1 MAKRI
6 VDEEMRF
13 NIVVNG
19 NEAQKE
25 LFDLERSTRKLT
37 EQNKAYREEQAKLVR
52 QGKKNSE
59 EYKRLS
65 AAIKENNA
73 TISSNKSQMK
83 TLQDQIGITGLSMA
97 QLRKKASQLRLA
109 LNNMVPGSAEYK
121 RYQADLQ
128 AVNNRLDQLR
138 NKSKTAKTSLGSI
151 ADGFNRFAALGAT
164 VIAAGTGIVLTMQ
177 KMIDY
182 NGKLADAQ
190 SNVRKTTGLTAEE
203 VDNLTKSFGALKTRT
218 ARIELLGLAEEA
230 GRLGIEGVNNI
241 KDFVEV
247 ANQMKVALGDD
258 LGDEQIREVGK
269 MVKIYKVGER
279 TGRDFK
285 NSLLSMGSA
294 INEVSASGANQAG
307 FLVDFVKRT
316 AGISDVANI
325 AAEDMIGLAAAFDE
339 AGQSQEISA
348 TAINKFFGSAAENVA
363 DFAKV
368 AGVSIEEYSRLLR
381 EDANEALIL
390 FLKGLK
396 QGNPSLEE
404 MAMRLDG
411 IELGGTRGAQA
422 ITALS
427 ANIENLEE
435 KQRIANKSLLEA
447 TSLTDEYNLKNNNL
461 AGTLDKV
468 KKRLLGAFSSEAVVG
483 SLSVM
488 VSWFGRLIGA
498 IEDVNEAF
506 AEETKA
512 SYESVKAN
520 RQLIN
525 ESQALLDEY
534 QTLTRDGIEPTAEE
548 KERLEIITLQLK
560 DRLGESV
567 MAIDAETGAYIL
579 NTEAV
584 KQQIKI
590 KRLAADEEAA
600 TLVSR
605 RRGVQD
611 AIKDQEDQLSIAEK
625 EYNLR
630 KKIFEDKNA
639 DDIAAINSAR
649 DLNAMEKQAMLERLD
664 GYKELDKARLKT
676 GQINQQIYED
686 NKKLA
691 DLNAK
696 LKDLNYTEADADAF
710 FAENPAAPTPTSS
723 SAGGSFTPTP
733 TKTKSKGDPVKEAR
747 KRAEELLQLMREA
760 EDRKLDIMEDGFNK
774 QMLLED
780 FNHYRK
786 IEDLQNKLVSQE
798 QIAKTKDA
806 NLKAS
811 YIANNEAVNSQIESE
826 NQLHQIRKAAILEKG
841 YADDIKISQQAY
853 EREKVI
859 RETAFL
865 EELNS
870 IKTLSEAKDKLKET
884 LSAKELA
891 QLKTLD
897 DAKKVLQD
905 QFNAKELE
913 EQKKHLDKLVAQLTE
928 FMESGQFEGFDM
940 SLLSPEQQIEFQ
952 AQVDALKLKIQE
964 LIAEKNKLSG
974 KPAEGEGEIDLGVAG
989 EMDVLG
995 FSADQWLQTFSNLET
1010 LGDKIGAA
1018 SMAVQGF
1025 MNAWSMYHE
1034 MVSANERKE
1043 LNNFIKSND
1052 KKKERLKSRLD
1063 QGYINQRQY
1072 DDAIKALDAE
1082 ADKRKAEM
1090 EYKQAKR
1097 AWQMQLTQAIANT
1110 AMAVLNGLQSTPF
1123 LPVGIAMGA
1132 LAGVLGGIQ
1141 IATIAKNKPV
1151 KGYEQGY
1158 YNVTREQDGKNFNA
1172 QFGGESRSGLVDKP
1186 TVFLAGEGG
1195 KNFPEMIIDGNSYK
1209 QMSPMV
1215 KEALNYEIARIKG
1228 FQNGYYQNETQQP
1241 EFNTTNNTS
1250 ATDIMLVEA
1259 LNRNSEI
1266 LEKLEAN
1273 GVTAFM
1279 DKEMRNIKKL
1289 RDEFQRLEK
1298 IENKRKTN

>member
-1 MAKRI
+1 NQADYLVDYLKRQAGI
-6 VDEEMRF
+6 
-13 NIVVNG
+13 
-19 NEAQKE
+19 A
-25 LFDLERSTRKLT
+25 
-37 EQNKAYREEQAKLVR
+37 AQAK
-52 QGKKNSE
+52 
-59 EYKRLS
+59 
-65 AAIKENNA
+65 I
-73 TISSNKSQMK
+73 
-83 TLQDQIGITGLSMA
+83 
-97 QLRKKASQLRLA
+97 
-109 LNNMVPGSAEYK
+109 SAE
-121 RYQADLQ
+121 
-128 AVNNRLDQLR
+128 
-138 NKSKTAKTSLGSI
+138 
-151 ADGFNRFAALGAT
+151 
-164 VIAAGTGIVLTMQ
+164 
-177 KMIDY
+177 
-182 NGKLADAQ
+182 
-190 SNVRKTTGLTAEE
+190 
-203 VDNLTKSFGALKTRT
+203 DNLAYAATF
-218 ARIELLGLAEEA
+218 
-230 GRLGIEGVNNI
+230 
-241 KDFVEV
+241 
-247 ANQMKVALGDD
+247 
-258 LGDEQIREVGK
+258 DEIGQSV
-269 MVKIYKVGER
+269 
-279 TGRDFK
+279 
-285 NSLLSMGSA
+285 
-294 INEVSASGANQAG
+294 EVSATAMNKVWMDMFQNSSEYAKIAG
-307 FLVDFVKRT
+307 MDLKSFT
-316 AGISDVANI
+316 N
-325 AAEDMIGLAAAFDE
+325 
-339 AGQSQEISA
+339 
-348 TAINKFFGSAAENVA
+348 
-363 DFAKV
+363 
-368 AGVSIEEYSRLLR
+368 LLNT
-381 EDANEALIL
+381 DANAAMIA
-390 FLKGLK
+390 FLKGLN
-396 QGNPSLEE
+396 GNNEGLQVMLTKLEDLE
-404 MAMRLDG
+404 V
-411 IELGGTRGAQA
+411 GGARGVQ
-422 ITALS
+422 ALS
-427 ANIENLEE
+427 ALASNTGLLEE
-435 KQRIANKSLLEA
+435 RQKQSNKALAEA
-447 TSLTDEYNLKNNNL
+447 TSLTNEYELKNNNL

-534 QTLTRDGIEPTAEE
+534 QTLTKDGIEPTVEE
-548 KERLEIITLQLK
+548 KERLDIITLQLK

-590 KRLAADEEAA
+590 KRLAADDEAA

-611 AIKDQEDQLSIAEK
+611 AIKDQEAQLELAQK
-625 EYNLR
+625 EFDLR
-630 KKIFEDKNA
+630 QKYFDEKNA
-639 DDIAAINSAR
+639 DDIRAIQNAR
-649 DLNAMEKQAMLERLD
+649 DFNAMEKQAMLERLD
-664 GYKELDKARLKT
+664 GYKELDRARSKT
-676 GQINQQIYED
+676 GKINQEIYEQ
-686 NKKLA
+686 NKRLA

-696 LKDLNYTEADADAF
+696 LGELNYSEADADSF
-710 FAENPAAPTPTSS
+710 FDTQTDPGTQPKEGEEKIIN
-723 SAGGSFTPTP
+723 GQVFVYKNG
-733 TKTKSKGDPVKEAR
+733 KWIIKSPFKPKGPGNSGDPVKDAQAR
-747 KRAEELLQLMREA
+747 AQALLQVQREA
-760 EDRKLDIMEDGFNK
+760 EDRKLELMQDGFEK
-774 QMLLED
+774 QMLQED

-786 IEDLQNKLVSQE
+786 IEDLQNQLIKEELIKKAFAE
-798 QIAKTKDA
+798 GNTNLA
-806 NLKAS
+806 NS
-811 YIANNEAVNSQIESE
+811 YIEQNKAINSQIESE
-826 NQLHQIRKAAILEKG
+826 LELHEIRKAAILEKG

-870 IKTLSEAKDKLKET
+870 ITSLSQAKEVLKDS
-884 LSAKELA
+884 LSNKELA
-891 QLKTLD
+891 KIKTLD
-897 DAKKVLQD
+897 DAKKALQE
-905 QFNAKELE
+905 QFNAKEL
-913 EQKKHLDKLVAQLTE
+913 QKQKEHLDKLVAQLNE
-928 FMESGQFEGFDM
+928 FLASGKFEGFDL
-940 SLLSPEQQIEFQ
+940 SLLTPEQQATFE
-952 AQVDALKLKIQE
+952 AQVESLKLKIQE
-964 LIAEKNKLSG
+964 LLAEKNKLSG
-974 KPAEGEGEIDLGVAG
+974 KPEEGDEEIDLGAAG
-989 EMDVLG
+989 QMDVLG

-1082 ADKRKAEM
+1082 ADKRKADM

-1228 FQNGYYQNETQQP
+1228 FQNGYYQNQTQQP
-1241 EFNTTNNTS
+1241 EFKATNNTS

-1298 IENKRKTN
+1298 IENKRKPN

>member
-37 EQNKAYREEQAKLVR
+37 EQNKAYRAEQAKLIK
-52 QGKKNSE
+52 QGQKNSA

-73 TISSNKSQMK
+73 TISSNKVQMK

-128 AVNNRLDQLR
+128 QVNARLDELR
-138 NKSKTAKTSLGSI
+138 AKSKSTKTSLGSI
-151 ADGFNRFAALGAT
+151 ADGFNRFAALGAS
-164 VIAAGTGIVLTMQ
+164 VIAAGTGIALTLQ

-182 NGKLADAQ
+182 NGQLADAQ
-190 SNVRKTTGLTAEE
+190 SNVQKTTGLTKKE
-203 VDNLTKSFGALKTRT
+203 VDDLTKSFGALKTRT

-230 GRLGIEGVNNI
+230 GRLGITGTKNI

-269 MVKIYKVGER
+269 MVNIYKVGER

-294 INEVSASGANQAG
+294 INEVSASGANTAD

-325 AAEDMIGLAAAFDE
+325 TAQDMIGLAAAFDE

-348 TAINKFFGSAAENVA
+348 TAINKFFGSAAENVEK
-363 DFAKV
+363 FAKV

-381 EDANEALIL
+381 EDANEAMIL

-404 MAMRLDG
+404 MAVRLSG

-422 ITALS
+422 ITALA
-427 ANIENLEE
+427 ANVENLEQ
-435 KQRIANKSLLEA
+435 KQRIANQSLQEA
-447 TSLTDEYNLKNNNL
+447 TSLTNEYNLKNNNL

-468 KKRLLGAFSSEAVVG
+468 KKKMLGAFSSEAVTATLTGLVG
-483 SLSVM
+483 L
-488 VSWFGRLIGA
+488 FGRLIGA
-498 IEDVNEAF
+498 IDDVNEAF

-525 ESQALLDEY
+525 ESQSLLDEY

-611 AIKDQEDQLSIAEK
+611 AIVDQESQLELAQK
-625 EYNLR
+625 EFDLR
-630 KKIFEDKNA
+630 QKYFDEKNA
-639 DDIAAINSAR
+639 DDIRAIQNAR
-649 DLNAMEKQAMLERLD
+649 DLNAAEKQAMLETLD
-664 GYKELDKARLKT
+664 GYKELDRARLKT
-676 GQINQQIYED
+676 GKINQEIYEQ
-686 NKKLA
+686 NKRLA

-696 LKDLNYTEADADAF
+696 LGDLNYTEADADSF
-710 FAENPAAPTPTSS
+710 FEDNPSTTTPTSTPS
-723 SAGGSFTPTP
+723 PTGG
-733 TKTKSKGDPVKEAR
+733 TKAPKKAKNTGDPVKDAQAR
-747 KRAEELLQLMREA
+747 AQALLQVQRDA
-760 EDRKLDIMEDGFNK
+760 EDRKLELMEDSFQK
-774 QMLLED
+774 QMLQED
-780 FNHYRK
+780 FNHFRK
-786 IEDLQNKLVSQE
+786 IEDLQNQLIKEDLIKKAFAE
-798 QIAKTKDA
+798 GNPNLA
-806 NLKAS
+806 NS
-811 YIANNEAVNSQIESE
+811 YIEQNKAINSQIESE
-826 NQLHQIRKAAILEKG
+826 LELHEIRKATITEKG
-841 YADDIKISQQAY
+841 ISDSLAKKQAAFEREQQARQTAHNN
-853 EREKVI
+853 EMAALGNNEKAKQKLQ
-859 RETAFL
+859 EQFDQESL
-865 EELNS
+865 EQNKAHL
-870 IKTLSEAKDKLKET
+870 EAL
-884 LSAKELA
+884 LA
-891 QLKTLD
+891 EFNNI
-897 DAKKVLQD
+897 LQTSD
-905 QFNAKELE
+905 
-913 EQKKHLDKLVAQLTE
+913 
-928 FMESGQFEGFDM
+928 FEGID
-940 SLLSPEQQIEFQ
+940 LEILSD
-952 AQVDALKLKIQE
+952 AQVEEIKKKLE
-964 LIAEKNKLSG
+964 
-974 KPAEGEGEIDLGVAG
+974 DLGLSVSQVNMLLAAMKGKDGGEEIELGAAG
-989 EMDVLG
+989 DMDIFG
-995 FSADQWLQTFSNLET
+995 FTADQWLATFENLDTTQEKLAAVGMGVEGLVNAFGKYYEFIDKKERRDFQTFS
-1010 LGDKIGAA
+1010 K
-1018 SMAVQGF
+1018 
-1025 MNAWSMYHE
+1025 
-1034 MVSANERKE
+1034 
-1043 LNNFIKSND
+1043 NNS
-1052 KKKERLKSRLD
+1052 KKKARQKNLLD
-1063 QGYINQRQY
+1063 NGMINRRQY
-1072 DDAIKALDAE
+1072 DAAIAALDAE
-1082 ADKRKAEM
+1082 ADKKKADL

-1097 AWQMQLTQAIANT
+1097 AWKMQLLQAIAGA
-1110 AMAVLNGLQSTPF
+1110 AMATINGFNSTPF
-1123 LPVGIAMGA
+1123 LPVGLIMGA
-1132 LAGVLGGIQ
+1132 IAATMGTIQ
-1141 IATIAKNKPV
+1141 VATIAKNKPV
-1151 KGYEQGY
+1151 RGYEEGY
-1158 YNVTREQDGKNFNA
+1158 YNVTREQDGKQFNA
-1172 QFGGESRSGLVDKP
+1172 QYGGESRSGLVDKP

-1195 KNFPEMIIDGNSYK
+1195 KNFPEMIIDGGAYR

-1215 KEALNYEIARIKG
+1215 KDALNYELAKIKG
-1228 FQNGYYQNETQQP
+1228 FEKGFYQTQTPQP
-1241 EFNTTNNTS
+1241 EFSSESSSSVSDAAMMATLLETN
-1250 ATDIMLVEA
+1250 A
-1259 LNRNSEI
+1259 L
-1266 LEKLEAN
+1266 
-1273 GVTAFM
+1273 
-1279 DKEMRNIKKL
+1279 L
-1289 RDEFQRLEK
+1289 RDLRDNPIMAVMSEEYKNMIRLQSALK
-1298 IENKRKTN
+1298 KTQKLKDKSKR

>member
-1 MAKRI
+1 MAKRV

-13 NIVVNG
+13 NIVING
-19 NEAQKE
+19 DEAQNQ
-25 LFDLERSTRKLT
+25 LNHLDRSVRKLT
-37 EQNKAYREEQAKLVR
+37 EQNKAYRAEQARLVK
-52 QGKKNSE
+52 QGKKNSQ
-59 EYKRLS
+59 EYKNLS
-65 AAIKENNA
+65 AEISKNNKIIEA
-73 TISSNKSQMK
+73 NKAQMK
-83 TLQDQIGITGLSMA
+83 TLQDQIGITSLSMG
-97 QLRKKASQLRLA
+97 QLRKKASQLRLS
-109 LNNMVPGSAEYK
+109 LNNMIPGSAEYK

-128 AVNNRLDQLR
+128 AVNARLDQLR
-138 NKSKTAKTSLGSI
+138 GKARATKTSLGSI

-182 NGKLADAQ
+182 NGQLADAQ
-190 SNVRKTTGLTAEE
+190 SNVRKTTGLTAQE
-203 VDNLTKSFGALKTRT
+203 VDELTKSFGALKTRT

-294 INEVSASGANQAG
+294 INEVSASGSNQAS

-488 VSWFGRLIGA
+488 VTWFGRLIGA

-534 QTLTRDGIEPTAEE
+534 QILTKDGIEPTAEE
-548 KERLEIITLQLK
+548 KERLDIITLQLK

-611 AIKDQEDQLSIAEK
+611 AIADQEEQLEMAQK
-625 EYNLR
+625 EFDLR
-630 KKIFEDKNA
+630 QKYFNDKNA
-639 DDIAAINSAR
+639 DDIAAINNAR
-649 DLNAMEKQAMLERLD
+649 DLNAFEKAAMMEQLE
-664 GYKELDKARLKT
+664 GYKELDRARLKT
-676 GQINQQIYED
+676 GKINQEIYEQ
-686 NKKLA
+686 NKRLA

-696 LKDLNYTEADADAF
+696 LGDLNYTEADADSF
-710 FAENPAAPTPTSS
+710 FEENPTTTTPTSTPS
-723 SAGGSFTPTP
+723 PTGGTTTPR
-733 TKTKSKGDPVKEAR
+733 KKKSTGDPVKDAQAR
-747 KRAEELLQLMREA
+747 AQALLQVQREA
-760 EDRKLDIMEDGFNK
+760 EDRKLELMQDSFEK
-774 QMLLED
+774 QLLQED
-780 FNHYRK
+780 FNHFRK
-786 IEDLQNKLVSQE
+786 IEDLQDKLISE
-798 QIAKTKDA
+798 ELIKKAFAEGNPNLA
-806 NLKAS
+806 NS
-811 YIANNEAVNSQIESE
+811 YIEQNKAINSQIESE
-826 NQLHQIRKAAILEKG
+826 LELHEIRKATITEKG
-841 YADDIKISQQAY
+841 IGDSLAKKQQAF
-853 EREKVI
+853 EAEQQARQTAHNNELAALGTNEEAKKKLQDAFDKEKLDAEKEHLESLIQEFNNIIKTSEFQGIDLDILSDEQLAAIKQRLSDLGLSLSEINALLAVMKGQGGDEDLGPHGLGEGGKLDI
-859 RETAFL
+859 LGFTADEWLTAFDNL
-865 EELNS
+865 DTFEGK
-870 IKTLSEAKDKLKET
+870 IQAVGMA
-884 LSAKELA
+884 LSALAEVYGMYNEFATAKENKAFRNFEQKANKRKAQQKEL
-891 QLKTLD
+891 LD
-897 DAKKVLQD
+897 SGMINRRQYDA
-905 QFNAKELE
+905 AIT
-913 EQKKHLDKLVAQLTE
+913 A
-928 FMESGQFEGFDM
+928 M
-940 SLLSPEQQIEFQ
+940 
-952 AQVDALKLKIQE
+952 DA
-964 LIAEKNKLSG
+964 
-974 KPAEGEGEIDLGVAG
+974 
-989 EMDVLG
+989 EM
-995 FSADQWLQTFSNLET
+995 
-1010 LGDKIGAA
+1010 
-1018 SMAVQGF
+1018 
-1025 MNAWSMYHE
+1025 
-1034 MVSANERKE
+1034 
-1043 LNNFIKSND
+1043 D
-1052 KKKERLKSRLD
+1052 KKK
-1063 QGYINQRQY
+1063 
-1072 DDAIKALDAE
+1072 
-1082 ADKRKAEM
+1082 ADL

-1097 AWQMQLTQAIANT
+1097 AWNIQLLQAVANT
-1110 AMAVLNGLQSTPF
+1110 ALGVTQ
-1123 LPVGIAMGA
+1123 A
-1132 LAGVLGGIQ
+1132 LSSSPPPANFILAAITGVLGAVQIGIL
-1141 IATIAKNKPV
+1141 AANKPV
-1151 KGYEQGY
+1151 RGYESGY

-1172 QFGGESRSGLVDKP
+1172 AFGGESRTGLVDKP

-1228 FQNGYYQNETQQP
+1228 FQNGYYPTQTEKP
-1241 EFNTTNNTS
+1241 EFSGNASSTETIMMATLMETNALLRDLRDNP
-1250 ATDIMLVEA
+1250 IMAVMSEEY
-1259 LNRNSEI
+1259 RNI
-1266 LEKLEAN
+1266 MKLQTALEKTQKLK
-1273 GVTAFM
+1273 
-1279 DKEMRNIKKL
+1279 DKA
-1289 RDEFQRLEK
+1289 
-1298 IENKRKTN
+1298 KR